1 MILHPEE
8 LDRSSFRK
16 LGDFEDLLT
25 TSDTYSGK
33 KTEEGFF
40 PDVLRLS
47 SNGKDT
53 SVSVTKVCGKN
64 RTITS
69 CEIHSDCC
77 EGVLPLDG
85 DIYLYPAVLVHAAGP
100 DPSVP
105 GAQRNHGQAEARS
118 DPRRPHF
125 RDGGPCQCF
134 DTPSG
139 ENLQQ

>member
-1 MILHPEE
+1 MQTKEAMNHMILHPEE

-77 EGVLPLDG
+77 PWTVTFISMP
-85 DIYLYPAVLVHAAGP
+85 
-100 DPSVP
+100 
-105 GAQRNHGQAEARS
+105 
-118 DPRRPHF
+118 PRR
-125 RDGGPCQCF
+125 
-134 DTPSG
+134 SG
-139 ENLQQ
+139 TCSWTRPVCSGCPKEPWSS

>member
-85 DIYLYPAVLVHAAGP
+85 DIYLYAV
-100 DPSVP
+100 
-105 GAQRNHGQAEARS
+105 
-118 DPRRPHF
+118 
-125 RDGGPCQCF
+125 C
-134 DTPSG
+134 SG
-139 ENLQQ
+139 CPKEPWSS

>member
-25 TSDTYSGK
+25 TSDTFSGK

-53 SVSVTKVCGKN
+53 SVSVTKVCGGSGGGKPDSAMGGGKDPLMVDN
-64 RTITS
+64 ALAMVDNVVS
-69 CEIHSDCC
+69 MKL
-77 EGVLPLDG
+77 GV
-85 DIYLYPAVLVHAAGP
+85 
-100 DPSVP
+100 
-105 GAQRNHGQAEARS
+105 
-118 DPRRPHF
+118 
-125 RDGGPCQCF
+125 
-134 DTPSG
+134 
-139 ENLQQ
+139 

>member
-47 SNGKDT
+47 SNG
-53 SVSVTKVCGKN
+53 
-64 RTITS
+64 
-69 CEIHSDCC
+69 
-77 EGVLPLDG
+77 
-85 DIYLYPAVLVHAAGP
+85 
-100 DPSVP
+100 
-105 GAQRNHGQAEARS
+105 
-118 DPRRPHF
+118 
-125 RDGGPCQCF
+125 
-134 DTPSG
+134 
-139 ENLQQ
+139 